1 MRHSFIPVRWTVAV
15 LVVLSLAGCST
26 NPNVRKT
33 KYLSSGKDYAR
44 HGKYSEAVIQFRNA
58 IDIDPKFAAA
68 HLELARAYLN
78 LNNRS
83 DAVREFQQ
91 DLALEPG
98 NTAVKLELAPLLIQR
113 RDAQA
118 GTLIH

>member
-26 NPNVRKT
+26 DPNVRKT
-33 KYLSSGKDYAR
+33 KYLGSGKDYAR
-44 HGKYSEAVIQFRNA
+44 RGKYSEAVVQFRNA

-68 HLELARAYLN
+68 HLELARTYLA
-78 LNNRS
+78 LNSRS
-83 DAVREFQQ
+83 DAVHEFLQ

-98 NTAVKLELAPLLIQR
+98 NSAVKPVR
-113 RDAQA
+113 
-118 GTLIH
+118 